1 MATKSRINKNKRGLL
16 WQMRHLV
23 ATTVTIAAIFFASSA
38 SASDD
43 AFWAKYN
50 SATVVSDGNL
60 EPLIE
65 KAAATNAT
73 IILEV
78 YAPWCGFCQNFAPV
92 LEDIVQY
99 FQSYDS
105 NLLFVK
111 VAFGHQENAGLIND
125 LGVTGFPSFYYGTAE
140 QFRDMLANPTGA
152 PLGQLNE
159 IVRPP
164 MTAEEAITYIA
175 QKFGEPDPPKFSTVN
190 STDPS
195 SNTISDSD
203 IPLFTIG
210 VDAYLQDI
218 EKSTSESLAQSFISS
233 SVIERQGSRE
243 AFQNWQTWI
252 ADAHPSEQCRQ
263 GALDILSNFDNLWP
277 YQNNGTNTQEV
288 LDNLPKMRQCGNE
301 TDFDS
306 LPYLGCSVGG
316 NPKAYTCGLWQTF
329 HSMSASPTSSFN
341 GSQMFVALYSF
352 IDYFFACSECRQH
365 FLKVADET
373 DPKNVQSADEFNLWL
388 WAKHDEANLR
398 LRKEEIE
405 NGSIN
410 PQRPKGVFPPPD
422 LCSDCFEH
430 KDNHTN
436 STGILPVMT
445 YDMLPFLMDFYG
457 PGLNLAT
464 TLESGTPVVVSSPD
478 FHSVDDTVEDHYID
492 TSDAAGNFV
501 NMALGKLLMGA
512 FLLQII
518 IINER

>member
-1 MATKSRINKNKRGLL
+1 
-16 WQMRHLV
+16 MRHLV

-38 SASDD
+38 SASSD
-43 AFWAKYN
+43 AFWAQFN
-50 SATVVSDGNL
+50 STTKVSDGNL
-60 EPLIE
+60 DPLIE

-78 YAPWCGFCQNFAPV
+78 YAPWCGFCQQFAPV

-105 NLLFVK
+105 NLLFAK
-111 VAFGHQENAGLIND
+111 VAFGQENVGRLMDD
-125 LGVTGFPSFYYGTAE
+125 LGVTELPSLYYGTAE

-159 IVRPP
+159 IASYSLTV
-164 MTAEEAITYIA
+164 EEAITYIA
-175 QKFGEPDPPKFSTVN
+175 EIFGEPDPAKFITVN
-190 STDPS
+190 ATDPS

-218 EKSTSESLAQSFISS
+218 EKSTSESLTQSFVSS
-233 SVIERQGSRE
+233 STIERQGSRE

-263 GALDILSNFDNLWP
+263 GAQVILSNFDNIWP
-277 YQNNGTNTQEV
+277 YQNNGTNTQREV
-288 LDNLPKMRQCGNE
+288 LDNLSKIRQCGNE
-301 TDFDS
+301 TDFES

-316 NPKAYTCGLWQTF
+316 NTKAYTCGLWQTF
-329 HSMSASPTSSFN
+329 HSMSASPTSSFS
-341 GSQMFVALYSF
+341 GSQMFAALYGF
-352 IDYFFACSECRQH
+352 IDYFFACSECRKH
-365 FLKVADET
+365 FLKMADET
-373 DPKNVQSADEFNLWL
+373 DPKNVQSVDEFNLWL
-388 WAKHDEANLR
+388 WAKHDEANMR

-410 PQRPKGVFPPPD
+410 PQRPKGFFPPPD
-422 LCSDCFEH
+422 LCSDCFERN
-430 KDNHTN
+430 DNHTN
-436 STGILPVMT
+436 STGILPVVT

-464 TLESGTPVVVSSPD
+464 TLESGPPVIVSSPD
-478 FHSVDDTVEDHYID
+478 FQSKKDTVEDNYID
-492 TSDAAGNFV
+492 TSDAAGNLV
-501 NMALGKLLMGA
+501 NMVLGKLLMGA